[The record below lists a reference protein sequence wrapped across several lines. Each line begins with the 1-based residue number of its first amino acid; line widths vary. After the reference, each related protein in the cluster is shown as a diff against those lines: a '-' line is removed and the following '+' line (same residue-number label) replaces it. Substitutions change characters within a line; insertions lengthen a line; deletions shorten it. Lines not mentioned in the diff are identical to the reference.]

1 MSKSGGFGVSCATM
15 REAVIGVGDAW
26 RPYRWRCMET
36 MRRFR
41 TCTTCDT
48 RSRSYH
54 PLCVDILHPR
64 GYTYHQWPGKDGERA
79 QYRRGALRESSAP
92 QKPRRRACE
101 FIENASKVRGSLT
114 ILPYELMKE
123 TIDLNHAANEV
134 LLLHGINAQLVQET
148 PAEVGRSSI
157 MP

>member
-1 MSKSGGFGVSCATM
+1 
-15 REAVIGVGDAW
+15 
-26 RPYRWRCMET
+26 MET
-36 MRRFR
+36 I
-41 TCTTCDT
+41 
-48 RSRSYH
+48 
-54 PLCVDILHPR
+54 PLEMHGNHAAFSNLYDLRKPFFVTMHDPHTEAKTALKV
-64 GYTYHQWPGKDGERA
+64 QAERIVA
-79 QYRRGALRESSAP
+79 QVLRESSAP

-148 PAEVGRSSI
+148 PTEVGRSSI